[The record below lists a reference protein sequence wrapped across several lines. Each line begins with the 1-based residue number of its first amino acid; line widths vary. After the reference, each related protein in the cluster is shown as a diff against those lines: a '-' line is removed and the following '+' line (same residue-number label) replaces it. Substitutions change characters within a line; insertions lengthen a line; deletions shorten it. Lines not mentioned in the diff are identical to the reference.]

1 VSEAESADAAESAE
15 QAADRLEA
23 KADAIRDGLDDL
35 VGELDHRRREL
46 APRLRLLKPVA
57 IAAGVVIAGTAVAR
71 VWRNARRRR
80 RLAPVRRASR
90 RLVRRLERRR

>member
-1 VSEAESADAAESAE
+1 VGEARGDVSDAVPADVE

-23 KADAIRDGLDDL
+23 KADAIRGELGEL

-57 IAAGVVIAGTAVAR
+57 IAAGVVIAGTAAAR
-71 VWRNARRRR
+71 AWRQTRRRGPV
-80 RLAPVRRASR
+80 APAR
-90 RLVRRLERRR
+90 RLVRRLARRR